1 LLNFSYSH
9 LFIFERCPLYP
20 DIPAPSRKSGGPFPS
35 SCAIP
40 RSISYCLEVS
50 MAAASMLSL
59 EGAQN
64 VLGTDV
70 RSTVTAALCLGA
82 LFHLSIRKVEVDY
95 LFWHY
100 LALSTGVF
108 STLVYAYL
116 ALGNCSLL
124 EATAKALLV
133 GISFNTGLTLS
144 IAAYRLF
151 FHLRWLRCTKS
162 TAILSGQVGL
172 LSYLSRFRAF
182 F

>member
-1 LLNFSYSH
+1 
-9 LFIFERCPLYP
+9 
-20 DIPAPSRKSGGPFPS
+20 
-35 SCAIP
+35 
-40 RSISYCLEVS
+40 